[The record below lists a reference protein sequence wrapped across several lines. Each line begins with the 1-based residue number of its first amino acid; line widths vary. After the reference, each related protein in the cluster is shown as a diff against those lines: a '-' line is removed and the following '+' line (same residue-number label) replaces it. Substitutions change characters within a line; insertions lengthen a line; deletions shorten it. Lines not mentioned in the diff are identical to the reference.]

1 MAPKNESDYES
12 MWRNESRKQNLEI
25 KKNDPKE
32 NKKIKGGEK
41 GKKEY

>member
-25 KKNDPKE
+25 KKNDPDE
-32 NKKIKGGEK
+32 NKKIKR
-41 GKKEY
+41 GKKEKEY